1 MGTLLN
7 DKHKIALAALFLS
20 GFVLVGCDRMSSSGA
35 AAGDDNK
42 GVLTEVAT
50 NVAVEARQEIIKQ
63 NLKLRGDNVNLP
75 EAELTPEGDLLIAG
89 QKVAV
94 NPEQHALLVKYRQ
107 VLESIAISGVD
118 VGMQGVDLA
127 GKAVSNA
134 ISNAF
139 SGNSEQT
146 KAQIEAEASKIKA
159 AAHKLCDQ
167 LPALLD
173 SQQKLAAALPEFR
186 PYARMTTDNLKKC
199 HVE

>member
-1 MGTLLN
+1 MNAKRKLS
-7 DKHKIALAALFLS
+7 LAALLLT
-20 GFVLVGCDRMSSSGA
+20 GIALLGCNRMSSDRA
-35 AAGDDNK
+35 EAEKGDDGM
-42 GVLTEVAT
+42 GVLSEVT
-50 NVAVEARQEIIKQ
+50 GTVAVEAQRKIVKQ
-63 NLKLRGDNVNLP
+63 NLQLRGDNVNLP

-89 QKVAV
+89 KKVPV
-94 NPEQHALLVKYRQ
+94 NAEQHALLVDYRQ
-107 VLESIAISGVD
+107 QLQSVAIDGVD

-134 ISNAF
+134 ISNVF
-139 SGNSEQT
+139 NGSGEQS
-146 KAQIEAEASKIKA
+146 KAQIEAEAAKIKA
-159 AAHKLCDQ
+159 SAHKLCDQ